1 MSYLYSIN
9 NFALIIAAKLN
20 LVFYLILLSSSVMAQ
35 NQTQHQIVIAHRGA
49 SGYLPEHTMESKSMA
64 HAMGADYVEQD
75 LVLTKDNVPVVMHDI
90 YLDDVTDVAQIYP
103 DRSREDGRYY
113 IIDFTLQEVLRLSV
127 NERINIKTQ
136 QLEFPNR
143 FPRGKSLFR
152 LHTFEN
158 EIELIQGLNQSSG
171 KQVGIYPEIKNP
183 AFHKKHGKDISKIVL
198 DILKK
203 YGYHQKTDRCIL
215 QCFDAAELKRIRF
228 DLKSDLFLTQL
239 MEFPNG
245 ISDLKDY
252 AHYADAVGPPISQ
265 LIVSSYKIQGK
276 TYSDLITE
284 AHKLKLKVHP
294 YTLRTEEL
302 KGFSNF
308 DALLEFCFDTLNI
321 DGAFTDFPD
330 KTANFLRR

>member
-9 NFALIIAAKLN
+9 NFALIIATKLN

-239 MEFPNG
+239 MEFPDG